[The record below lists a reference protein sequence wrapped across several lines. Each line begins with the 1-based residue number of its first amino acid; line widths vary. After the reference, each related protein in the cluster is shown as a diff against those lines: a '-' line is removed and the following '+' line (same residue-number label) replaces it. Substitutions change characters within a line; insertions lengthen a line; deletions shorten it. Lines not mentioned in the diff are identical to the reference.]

1 MLNRRTL
8 RVKAMQAMFAY
19 KQCKEANYNVAI
31 EKIIQAYEPSMNIM
45 EMQDPVVLEEEKKG
59 VLEIF
64 KKTIKENLKD
74 IADTNFS
81 ESILKEAE
89 KAIEDYRLQV
99 KKDLTGIKKKLM
111 NEAGKLY
118 DNYLKILNLL
128 IMFSEFAREGVGTRK
143 SAPDAQLNLVNNVL
157 ISHLRENANLKK
169 LILKNN
175 LSWQSQNDM
184 IRAWFRDIVT
194 KDENYTRYLEL
205 TKPDAEDDAEIINH
219 LARKIIFKNET
230 IVSFWEDQ
238 DLSWLE
244 DHAIIRS
251 MVLKTIKS
259 LIEKGANFEL
269 AILSYNWA
277 EDKDFF
283 EKLFELTVKNEI
295 FLQDIVA
302 EKTKNWDFDRIAYTD
317 RLILMLAVSEMMNFP
332 SIPIK
337 VTINEYI
344 EVSKSYSNPKSKHF
358 VNGVLDVIAVNLQ
371 EKGLIKKSGRGLI
384 DNK

>member
-1 MLNRRTL
+1 
-8 RVKAMQAMFAY
+8 MQAMFAY

-31 EKIIQAYEPSMNIM
+31 EKIIQAYEPNMNIM

-81 ESILKEAE
+81 ESVLKEAE

-99 KKDLTGIKKKLM
+99 KKDLTGIKKILM

-175 LSWQSQNDM
+175 LSWESQNDM

-194 KDENYTRYLEL
+194 KDENYMRYLEL

-244 DHAIIRS
+244 DHTIIRS

-344 EVSKSYSNPKSKHF
+344 EVSKSYSTPKSKQF

>member
-244 DHAIIRS
+244 DHTIIRS

-344 EVSKSYSNPKSKHF
+344 EVSKSYSTPKSKQF

>member
-89 KAIEDYRLQV
+89 KAIEDYRHQV

-344 EVSKSYSNPKSKHF
+344 EVSKSYSTPKSKHF

>member
-1 MLNRRTL
+1 
-8 RVKAMQAMFAY
+8 MQAMFAY

-344 EVSKSYSNPKSKHF
+344 EVSKSYSTPKSKHF

>member
-81 ESILKEAE
+81 ESVSKEAE

-99 KKDLTGIKKKLM
+99 KKDLTGIKKILM

-283 EKLFELTVKNEI
+283 EKLFKLTVKNEI

-344 EVSKSYSNPKSKHF
+344 EVSKSYSTPKSKQF

>member
-1 MLNRRTL
+1 
-8 RVKAMQAMFAY
+8 VKAMQAMFAY

-81 ESILKEAE
+81 ESVLKEAE

-99 KKDLTGIKKKLM
+99 KKDLTGIKKILM

-283 EKLFELTVKNEI
+283 EKLFKLTVKNEI

-344 EVSKSYSNPKSKHF
+344 EVSKSYSTPKSKQF

>member
-1 MLNRRTL
+1 
-8 RVKAMQAMFAY
+8 MQAMFAY

-31 EKIIQAYEPSMNIM
+31 EKIIQAYEPNMNIM

-81 ESILKEAE
+81 ESVLKEAE

-99 KKDLTGIKKKLM
+99 KKDLTGIKKILM

-244 DHAIIRS
+244 DHTIIRS

-344 EVSKSYSNPKSKHF
+344 EVSKSYSTPKSKQF

>member
-344 EVSKSYSNPKSKHF
+344 EVSKSYSTPKSKHF

>member
-1 MLNRRTL
+1 
-8 RVKAMQAMFAY
+8 MQAMFAY

-74 IADTNFS
+74 IAETNCR

-89 KAIEDYRLQV
+89 KAIEEYRLQV

-344 EVSKSYSNPKSKHF
+344 EVSKSYSTPKSKHF